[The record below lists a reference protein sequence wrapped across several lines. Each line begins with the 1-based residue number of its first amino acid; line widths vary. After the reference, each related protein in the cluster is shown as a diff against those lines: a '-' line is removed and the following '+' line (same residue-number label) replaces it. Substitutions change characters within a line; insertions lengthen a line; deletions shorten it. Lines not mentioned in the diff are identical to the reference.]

1 MFTSSL
7 AQSSEEVILNQMWG
21 NWPVVILAG
30 EAASHLEDLRIPA
43 F

>member
-7 AQSSEEVILNQMWG
+7 DQSSEEAILNQMWES
-21 NWPVVILAG
+21 WPVVFLAG